1 MENKEK
7 DLKSQRA
14 FEKQKTSRVDSLND
28 LSEEFEK
35 NKPTRSLE
43 LSKEAYNL
51 AKEINYEFGIVRSL
65 FRMGRGCWLIGDFQG
80 GISYLFDSIDVA
92 KKAGDQEHEVK
103 GLNVLGNIY
112 FDLQNFDIS
121 LKYYMKALKLAD
133 EISYGRLKGKL
144 LNNIGEIYKYL
155 KEYEMA
161 LEYYK
166 KSIYVFESLGYEN
179 ETGVPTFNIGQVYCY
194 LGNYELAREY
204 NEHSLKISR
213 DTDDRIGESYSLH
226 HLAKIY
232 QETGQDDLALE
243 YYYKSLEIFA
253 QTEDRFHEIE
263 VLIDLHKALI
273 KKEDH
278 EKAIQCLR
286 RGLELAKEVKANSMI
301 AKICSYL
308 AMLHEEMREYEKAIY
323 FYKKFHDTE
332 KEEKYEKLS
341 QKINSVKAQFE
352 MEQSQQEKEIYRL
365 KNIELRQK
373 THELEIKTLELEESY
388 RNVTI
393 ISKIGQNITSTL
405 NLKEILNTVYVN
417 VNELMDACV
426 FGIGLF
432 DEEKSVINYEFFID
446 ESNRIPAFTKALDDP
461 NSLAV
466 WCVINKM
473 EIMINDVDEEY
484 SSYIKEIE
492 SRGIGS
498 KMKSIIYYPL
508 MVENTVVGMV
518 TVQSQRKNAYT
529 KYNLDT
535 IKALASYIAIAINN
549 AKKSQKLSKEIQ
561 ERKQAQRQLEKA
573 NLKLMNISKL
583 DGLTNIP
590 NRRKFDE
597 HLEMEWHRLRREKK
611 YLSLLI
617 IDIDY
622 FKEFNDNYGHLAGDR
637 CIINVAKTLQNTI
650 KRTTDFVARY
660 GGDEFVAILP
670 YTDEN
675 GAVQLAK
682 KMKAEIAKLDIEH
695 EFSRVSRRIT
705 ITIGISTII
714 PSDTATIEDLI
725 NMADQALYIAKKNG
739 RNRVDTVVEKIE
751 YI

>member
-1 MENKEK
+1 MEKK
-7 DLKSQRA
+7 DKTLKSQMDL
-14 FEKQKTSRVDSLND
+14 EKQKVLRVDSLNN
-28 LSEEFEK
+28 LSEELEK
-35 NKPTRSLE
+35 NKPKRSFE
-43 LSKEAYNL
+43 LSKEAYTL
-51 AKEINYEFGIVRSL
+51 AKEINYEFGILRSL

-80 GISYLFDSIDVA
+80 GITYLFDSIDVA
-92 KKAGDQEHEVK
+92 KKVGDQEYEVD

-112 FDLQNFDIS
+112 LDLQNFDIS
-121 LKYYMKALKLAD
+121 LKYYMKALKLAG
-133 EISYGRLKGKL
+133 EISYGRLEGRL

-161 LEYYK
+161 LEYYR
-166 KSIYVFESLGYEN
+166 KSIYVFESLGYGN
-179 ETGVPTFNIGQVYCY
+179 EAGVPKFNIGQVYY
-194 LGNYELAREY
+194 HLRKYELAKEY
-204 NEHSLKISR
+204 NECSLKIFR
-213 DTDDRIGESYSLH
+213 DFDDRIGESYSLH
-226 HLAKIY
+226 QLARVY
-232 QETGQDDLALE
+232 QETGQNDLALE
-243 YYYKSLEIFA
+243 YYYKSLGIFA

-263 VLIDLHKALI
+263 VLIDLYKALI
-273 KKEDH
+273 EKEDC

-308 AMLHEEMREYEKAIY
+308 AVLYEEMEEYEKAIY

-332 KEEKYEKLS
+332 KEEKYEKLA

-373 THELEIKTLELEESY
+373 THELEMKTIELEESY

-405 NLKEILNTVYVN
+405 NLEEILNTVYVN

-446 ESNRIPAFTKALDDP
+446 ESDRIPSWTKTLDDP
-461 NSLAV
+461 KSLAV
-466 WCVINKM
+466 WCVVNKK
-473 EIMINDVDEEY
+473 EIMISDVDEEY
-484 SSYIKEIE
+484 TTYVKGVGR
-492 SRGIGS
+492 RGIGS
-498 KMKSIIYYPL
+498 RMKSIIYYPL

-518 TVQSQRKNAYT
+518 TVQSKRKEAYT
-529 KYNLDT
+529 KYNLDM

-561 ERKQAQRQLEKA
+561 ERRQTQRQLEKA
-573 NLKLMNISKL
+573 NCKLMNISKL

-590 NRRKFDE
+590 NRREFDE
-597 HLEMEWHRLRREKK
+597 HLEMEWHHLRREEN

-637 CIINVAKTLQNTI
+637 CIIHVAKTLQSAT

-670 YTDEN
+670 YTDEM
-675 GAVQLAK
+675 GAEQLAEE
-682 KMKAEIAKLDIEH
+682 MRAEIAKLDVEH
-695 EFSRVSRRIT
+695 KFSCVSKRIT

-714 PSDTATIEDLI
+714 PSDTATMEDLI
-725 NMADQALYIAKKNG
+725 NMADKALYIAKNNG
-739 RNRVDTVVEKIE
+739 RNRVHTITEKVSS
-751 YI
+751 